1 MPIEVRE
8 LVIKARIEDMPGNEK
23 EGAGGKNPSASS
35 SSIGETE
42 LQAIVEMCTE
52 EVLKI
57 IERKKQR

>member
-8 LVIKARIEDMPGNEK
+8 LVIKARIEDISGGEK
-23 EGAGGKNPSASS
+23 EGEKSSAASS
-35 SSIGETE
+35 SSISEME

>member
-8 LVIKARIEDMPGNEK
+8 LVIKARIEDLPTGDSS
-23 EGAGGKNPSASS
+23 GASGKGGSGSPAS
-35 SSIGETE
+35 ITEAE
-42 LQAIVEMCTE
+42 LQAIIETCTE